1 MNIRTLASTVVALA
15 SAPVFALTPSPESRI
30 PRAAEV
36 IVRMESRYPGE
47 VVAIELDASGDKR
60 AHFHVDMVFP
70 GAGLARVDV
79 DAATLALASRETTPL
94 EPGAATLTEAVA
106 LVAAQLPGQVI
117 TAALDSSW
125 GVPPHYDIDV
135 RLPHGATA
143 RVRIDPE
150 TRQIAWRSP
159 AIVDQ

>member
-1 MNIRTLASTVVALA
+1 VNIRTLASAVVALA
-15 SAPVFALTPSPESRI
+15 SAPAFALTPSQESRTL
-30 PRAAEV
+30 RASEV
-36 IVRMESRYPGE
+36 IAHMESRYPGE

-60 AHFHVDMVFP
+60 AHFHVDMKFS

-79 DAATLALASRETTPL
+79 DATTLALAARETTAL
-94 EPGAATLTEAVA
+94 EPRAATLTEAAA
-106 LVAAQLPGQVI
+106 LVAAQIPGQVV

-159 AIVDQ
+159 AIDDQ